1 MDTDPLAPF
10 RADPSSSAVLLDVDG
25 VLAPI
30 VSRPELSAVPDATL
44 DLVRGM
50 LERYRLVACVSGR
63 TLEEVRRLVPLPG
76 LLAAGNHGLEL
87 DLGNGP
93 ELVLEAESW
102 LGRMEAAAEL
112 LEQVAGEL
120 GGFVERKG
128 ATLTVH
134 WREAPDTDRAATEL
148 SVRAIAI
155 AHDIGLVTR
164 PARMAI
170 ELRPPLPFDKG
181 SAVRSLLR
189 ARPCVRSLYAGDD
202 VTDIDAFGV
211 VDVAVAVISEESPP
225 GLVEAATFVVERADD
240 LLARL

>member
-1 MDTDPLAPF
+1 
-10 RADPSSSAVLLDVDG
+10 VLLDVDG

-30 VSRPELSAVPDATL
+30 AARPELSVVPEATL
-44 DLVRGM
+44 DLLRGM
-50 LERYRLVACVSGR
+50 LARYRLVACVSGR
-63 TLEEVRRLVPLPG
+63 SLAEVRRLVPLPG

-87 DLGNGP
+87 DSGNGP

-112 LEQVAGEL
+112 LEHVAGEL

-134 WREAPDTDRAATEL
+134 WREAPDPVRASTEL
-148 SVRAIAI
+148 TMRAISV
-155 AHDIGLVTR
+155 AHDIGLVTK

-181 SAVRSLLR
+181 SAVRALLR
-189 ARPCVRSLYAGDD
+189 ARPCERSLYAGDD
-202 VTDIDAFGV
+202 VTDIDAFAV
-211 VDVAVAVISEESPP
+211 VDVAVAVVSDEAPP
-225 GLVEAATFVVERADD
+225 GLVEASTFSVPDAAS
-240 LLARL
+240 LLNRL

>member
-1 MDTDPLAPF
+1 VATDPLAPF

-30 VSRPELSAVPDATL
+30 ATRPELSAVPDATL
-44 DLVRGM
+44 GLLGGL

-63 TLEEVRRLVPLPG
+63 TLADVRRLVPLPG

-87 DLGNGP
+87 DVGEGP
-93 ELVLEAESW
+93 ELVVEAESW

-112 LEQVAGEL
+112 LDHAAEEC

-134 WREAPDTDRAATEL
+134 WREAPDTGHAATEL
-148 SVRAIAI
+148 SLRAISV
-155 AHDIGLVTR
+155 AHDTGLITK

-181 SAVRSLLR
+181 SAVRALLR
-189 ARPCVRSLYAGDD
+189 ARPCARSLYAGDD
-202 VTDIDAFGV
+202 VTDIDAFAM
-211 VDVAVAVISEESPP
+211 VDVAVAVVSEEAPP
-225 GLVEAATFVVERADD
+225 GLVEAATFSVERAGD
-240 LLARL
+240 LLTRL

>member
-1 MDTDPLAPF
+1 MSADPLAPF
-10 RADPSSSAVLLDVDG
+10 RADPSNSAVLLDVDG

-30 VSRPELSAVPDATL
+30 VARPELSAVPEATL
-44 DLVRGM
+44 ALLSGL

-63 TLEEVRRLVPLPG
+63 TLADVRRLVPLPG

-87 DLGNGP
+87 DIGDGP

-112 LEQVAGEL
+112 LDHAAGEL

-134 WREAPDTDRAATEL
+134 WREASDPVRAATEL
-148 SVRAIAI
+148 SQRAIAV
-155 AHDIGLVTR
+155 AHDTGLVTR

-181 SAVRSLLR
+181 SAVRALLR
-189 ARPCVRSLYAGDD
+189 ARPCDRSLYAGDD
-202 VTDIDAFGV
+202 ATDIDAFAV
-211 VDVAVAVISEESPP
+211 VDVAVAVVSAEAPP
-225 GLVEAATFVVERADD
+225 GLVEAATFSVTDAGE
-240 LLARL
+240 LLSRL